1 MMKPKIVQ
9 GRTYRLSQRQQADA
23 TPEPAAQKP
32 RQAAPCGDLVPDVPT
47 HQNGC
52 RACLSKAGA
61 YLPPAVRELITD
73 SMWSA
78 TGAQRMAAIAAWK
91 RQEGDRLLAMLDRA
105 APSGHRRSTR
115 RSGRARCVGSSWHI
129 RFSALSGSFRIT
141 MTRLPVGPANGGPQ
155 ARVADM
161 RSSAD
166 RRAWTTSA

>member
-105 APSGHRRSTR
+105 APSGASPQHAPVRACPVCGQFVAYSVQRTQRFFQDHNDPATGRPCQWWTAGAGGRHAIKRRS
-115 RSGRARCVGSSWHI
+115 
-129 RFSALSGSFRIT
+129 
-141 MTRLPVGPANGGPQ
+141 
-155 ARVADM
+155 
-161 RSSAD
+161 
-166 RRAWTTSA
+166 